1 MDKNYATI
9 WKSVLGELEVVLSQ
23 ANYGTWLKG
32 TRLDSIKDGVA
43 TVYVPNIF
51 NRDWIARKY
60 HEQILSALK
69 NADNSIVDLVY
80 TTRSSSNEDE
90 KSNDDKQPVKKEQPQ
105 ATKFEVAKNT
115 PSKIRQLPLQRY
127 SFDNFIVGASNRLAF
142 SAAQLVVERPG
153 EAYNPLFIY
162 GPAGVGKT
170 HLMSAISTEIL
181 RRDPDTQTL
190 YVTTEEF
197 INSFVGAIRKGEKF
211 TNKYRS
217 VDVLLV
223 DDMQFIASAEKT
235 KEEFFHTFNALHQR
249 GKQIVLCSDRP
260 PKEIPTLEDRLR
272 SRFEW
277 GMVADIQPPDYETRV
292 AILLNKA
299 QVQKINLSTE
309 VAEYIAQVVERNIRE
324 LEGALIKLG
333 AYSQAHN
340 IPIDI
345 NLAKQLLAGSSN
357 DQAKKI
363 KPKIVLELCA
373 DYFDISFKDIVS
385 TKRDKDVVVPR
396 QVAMYIMRSKLGM
409 SFPKI
414 ATSLGKKDHT
424 TVMHGV
430 KKIQEAIGRDS
441 QLDSDITKLTEEMA
455 KR

>member
-1 MDKNYATI
+1 MDNKYSVI
-9 WKSVLGELEVVLSQ
+9 WMAVLGELEVVLSQ

-32 TRLDSIKDGVA
+32 TELVLVENGSA

-51 NRDWIARKY
+51 NRDWIAKKY
-60 HEQILSALK
+60 HEQILTALK
-69 NADNSIVDLVY
+69 NSDSSVKSLEY
-80 TTRSSSNEDE
+80 TTKSPNLNADQKATPIKTNENDSSPPVQTKPYS
-90 KSNDDKQPVKKEQPQ
+90 KSDNRRPME
-105 ATKFEVAKNT
+105 
-115 PSKIRQLPLQRY
+115 RY
-127 SFDNFIVGASNRLAF
+127 SFDNFMVGSGNRLAY
-142 SAAQLVVERPG
+142 SAAQLVVEKPG

-181 RRDPDTQTL
+181 KRDNSMKTL
-190 YVTTEEF
+190 YVTSEEF

-211 TNKYRS
+211 TSKYRS

-223 DDMQFIASAEKT
+223 DDMQFIATAEKT

-299 QVQKINLSTE
+299 QTQKINLPIE
-309 VAEYIAQVVERNIRE
+309 VAEYVAQVINQNIRE

-333 AYSQAHN
+333 AYSKAHSTA
-340 IPIDI
+340 I
-345 NLAKQLLAGSSN
+345 NLELAKDLLGSSQSN
-357 DQAKKI
+357 GTKKL
-363 KPKIVLELCA
+363 KPKVVLEICA
-373 DYFDISFKDIVS
+373 DYYDISLKDITS
-385 TKRDKDVVVPR
+385 SRRDREIVVPR
-396 QVAMYIMRSKLGM
+396 QIAMYLMRSKLGM

-414 ATSLGKKDHT
+414 ASSLGGRDHT
-424 TVMHGV
+424 TIMHGV
-430 KKIQEAIGRDS
+430 RKIEA
-441 QLDSDITKLTEEMA
+441 QLQQDQQLGSDITQLSEAMSK
-455 KR
+455 

>member
-1 MDKNYATI
+1 MDNTYATV

-32 TRLDSIKDGVA
+32 TRLDSIKNGVA
-43 TVYVPNIF
+43 VVFVPNIF

-60 HEQILSALK
+60 HEQILAALQ
-69 NADNSIVDLVY
+69 NADSSVKELTY
-80 TTRSSSNEDE
+80 TTRSKQGSQKPGSTQTIEPKSSSSPIASELRSI
-90 KSNDDKQPVKKEQPQ
+90 KRSSFQ
-105 ATKFEVAKNT
+105 
-115 PSKIRQLPLQRY
+115 RPLQRY

-153 EAYNPLFIY
+153 DAYNPLFIY

-170 HLMSAISTEIL
+170 HLMSAISTEIIK
-181 RRDPDTQTL
+181 RDPSTQTL
-190 YVTTEEF
+190 YVTSEEF

-299 QVQKINLSTE
+299 QAQKINLSPD
-309 VAEYIAQVVERNIRE
+309 VAEFIAQIVERNIRE

-333 AYSQAHN
+333 AYSLAHN
-340 IPIDI
+340 RPVDLE
-345 NLAKQLLAGSSN
+345 LAKQLLGEHTN
-357 DQAKKI
+357 NQPKKI
-363 KPKIVLELCA
+363 KPKVVLELCA

-414 ATSLGKKDHT
+414 ASSLGKKDHT
-424 TVMHGV
+424 TIMHGV
-430 KKIQEAIGRDS
+430 KKIQAALTQDT
-441 QLDSDITKLTEEMA
+441 QLGGDINKLAEEMA
-455 KR
+455 KK